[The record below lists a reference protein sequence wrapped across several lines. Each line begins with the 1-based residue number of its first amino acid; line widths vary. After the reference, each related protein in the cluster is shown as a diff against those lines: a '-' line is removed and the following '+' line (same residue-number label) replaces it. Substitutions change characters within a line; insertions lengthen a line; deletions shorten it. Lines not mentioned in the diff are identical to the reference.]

1 MSKIKLTGSNSG
13 YVEISSAADAGNLTL
28 ALPTSGTVLLSNTDN
43 VFTGIT
49 TFAGLNITG
58 DVTFN
63 GASYNVLWDAS
74 DNQFEFGDNAKLSF
88 GDSSDLQIYHN
99 GIESWIKNNTSTLN
113 ILNDGTTQIKNNA
126 DNQFVATFVTGGTTG
141 LSGCHLYFN
150 NSEKFYTTDTGTVTN
165 GICTATSFSGSGEGL
180 TRTTQL
186 SHRNMII
193 NGSMMICQRFSVNSA
208 NNINNATHTYHV
220 DRFKAYDS
228 TDGILQG
235 EWENDNY
242 SDAGFQYSVKYTP
255 ATADTSLSNNQM
267 AFISQVIEMDN
278 MRHLGYGL
286 SYAKTCTLSFYAKA
300 SLTGTY
306 AIALINDGTNNR
318 QLVSE
323 FTISNTNWNR
333 YTITIP
339 GDTSGTWNANG
350 LRIAWCLA
358 SSSDRHTSTLGSWQS
373 SGTAFYGTSNT
384 VNFMSNTS
392 NTFSLTGVQFE
403 IGSSAT
409 PYEHKN
415 YQEEIQSCKRYFQKF
430 SAHGDH
436 HHFGVARAEG
446 NTART
451 GIVVQVPMRASPT
464 VACNGHRT
472 FRGDGGYNSE
482 STDTP
487 AVISGWVS
495 ESNIYTIDFGGHSLN
510 HNQMYCLMSKTT
522 STTAL
527 TLDSEL

>member
-1 MSKIKLTGSNSG
+1 MNGSAIQLRDTAQNFM
-13 YVEISSAADAGNLTL
+13 I
-28 ALPTSGTVLLSNTDN
+28 
-43 VFTGIT
+43 
-49 TFAGLNITG
+49 
-58 DVTFN
+58 
-63 GASYNVLWDAS
+63 
-74 DNQFEFGDNAKLSF
+74 NATAN
-88 GDSSDLQIYHN
+88 DSVD
-99 GIESWIKNNTSTLN
+99 
-113 ILNDGTTQIKNNA
+113 
-126 DNQFVATFVTGGTTG
+126 
-141 LSGCHLYFN
+141 LYFN
-150 NSEKFYTTDTGTVTN
+150 QNKKFETTNTGAIVT

-193 NGSMMICQRFSVNSA
+193 NGSMMICQRFSVNAA
-208 NNINNATHTYHV
+208 NNINNQTHTYHV
-220 DRFKAYDS
+220 DRFKAYES

-255 ATADTSLSNNQM
+255 ATADTSLSNGQM

-318 QLVSE
+318 QFVSE

-333 YTITIP
+333 HTITIP

-358 SSSDRHTSTLGSWQS
+358 SSTDRHTSTLGSWQS

-384 VNFMSNTS
+384 VNFMANTS

-409 PYEHKN
+409 PYEHRS
-415 YQEEIQSCKRYFQKF
+415 YGEDLSRCERYFQCMKGP
-430 SAHGDH
+430 SSTTTGANEATYGI
-436 HHFGVARAEG
+436 ALAY
-446 NTART
+446 NNNRT
-451 GIVVQVPMRASPT
+451 LWSFNFKTEMRANPT
-464 VACNGHRT
+464 VSMSNLAHLQGL
-472 FRGDGGYNSE
+472 GVVGGWNAAS
-482 STDTP
+482 SF
-487 AVISGWVS
+487 VS
-495 ESNIYTIDFGGHSLN
+495 ANNFSKFGGRVDLN
-510 HNQMYCLMSKTT
+510 WSGTPYSVGHAVEMRIT
-522 STTAL
+522 SNGLLGFDA
-527 TLDSEL
+527 EL